1 MIRQVAKR
9 LASLFCDEKID
20 VICVLGGPYVG
31 KSWLVNS
38 YISKKNKLMVFDD
51 INSYDDFLKL
61 IKAQRISR
69 VKYIIIGRLL
79 EDGCRK
85 LVDEN
90 INISY
95 VIVYPI
101 NFAEFRGLIP
111 KGNNIE
117 PMEMLKMYMLVGGLP
132 EVVKVFLD
140 TGDVDKVRRKQIQL
154 LNGLE
159 EELGRKERAI
169 IKSVIAQE
177 QSKGT
182 GFFLSKIDRNAR
194 KREYEESLKNLL
206 DMGIIEK
213 QWRFAPVENADVRK
227 YRLYIYDIGLY
238 LAAIGMDI
246 QRFANC
252 YEEWDKKVLY
262 KFYLLDL
269 RTYID
274 KSHEIIMYWNRHK
287 GKANISIIIK
297 RKCGEDELLFPIGIK
312 EKVELLDKSVQ
323 VFVKEY
329 CDVRPINIGI
339 PSIEKVEDGLDL
351 YSKIRNIT

>member
-20 VICVLGGPYVG
+20 VVCVLGGPYVG

-38 YISKKNKLMVFDD
+38 YISKDDKMMVFDD
-51 INSYDDFLKL
+51 INSYDEFLKL
-61 IKAQRISR
+61 IKAQRISQ

-79 EDGCRK
+79 EDRCRR
-85 LVDEN
+85 LVNGN

-95 VIVYPI
+95 VNVYPI
-101 NFAEFRGLIP
+101 NFAEFSALIP
-111 KGNNIE
+111 KSYSIE
-117 PMEMLKMYMLVGGLP
+117 PLEILKMYMLVGGLP

-140 TGDVDKVRRKQIQL
+140 TGDLEKVRCKQLQIM
-154 LNGLE
+154 NKLE
-159 EELGRKERAI
+159 GEMDRKEKAL
-169 IKSVIAQE
+169 IKSVVAQE
-177 QSKGT
+177 QNKST

-194 KREYEESLKNLL
+194 KREYEESLENLL

-213 QWRFAPVENADVRK
+213 QWRFDPMKNADVRK

-238 LAAIGMDI
+238 LAAVGADI
-246 QRFANC
+246 QGFANC
-252 YEEWDKKVLY
+252 YEEWDKQLLY

-274 KSHEIIMYWNRHK
+274 KSHEIIMYWSRHK
-287 GKANISIIIK
+287 GKANISIIINK
-297 RKCGEDELLFPIGIK
+297 KCGEGGLLFPIRIK

-329 CDVRPINIGI
+329 PNVNPFNICVT
-339 PSIEKVEDGLDL
+339 SMEKVEDGMDL